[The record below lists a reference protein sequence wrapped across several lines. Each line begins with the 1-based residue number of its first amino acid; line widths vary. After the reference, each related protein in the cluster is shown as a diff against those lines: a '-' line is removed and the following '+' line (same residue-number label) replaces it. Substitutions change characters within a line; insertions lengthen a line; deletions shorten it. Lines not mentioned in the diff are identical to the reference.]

1 MNKHI
6 IGFMGKKRSG
16 KDTAGDYL
24 VKYHGYKKYAFASS
38 LKEICKSVFSFTDEQ
53 LNGDEKEVI
62 DDYWGLS
69 PRQAL
74 QYVGTDLFRNQIS
87 SLIPN
92 MGNDIWVNVLER
104 KLKEETSNI
113 VITDIR
119 FENERAMVKRLGGI
133 IVKIHSGDI
142 WVADDVKMDY
152 ASHDYINIT
161 KVDGNVDKCSGK
173 VDECSGKVDGNV
185 EKCSSKVD
193 ECSGKVDVCN
203 NILQNTALVTS
214 THSSEQNI
222 DTMDSDYIILNNY
235 TKEELYRKV
244 DNIMEIHF
252 SQ

>member
-1 MNKHI
+1 MSMNKHI

-24 VKYHGYKKYAFASS
+24 VKYHGYKKYAFASV

-62 DDYWGLS
+62 DEYWGVS

-74 QYVGTDLFRNQIS
+74 QYVGTDLFRNHIS
-87 SLIPN
+87 SLLPN
-92 MGNDIWVNVLER
+92 VGNDIWVNVLER

-133 IVKIHSGDI
+133 VVKIHSGNI

-152 ASHDYINIT
+152 ASHDYINVT
-161 KVDGNVDKCSGK
+161 KVDGCGCGIDGCNRIDGCVNV
-173 VDECSGKVDGNV
+173 
-185 EKCSSKVD
+185 
-193 ECSGKVDVCN
+193 
-203 NILQNTALVTS
+203 IQTTALS
-214 THSSEQNI
+214 TAAHQSEQNI
-222 DTMDSDYIILNNY
+222 DMMESDYIILNNY

-244 DNIMEIHF
+244 DNIVEIL
-252 SQ
+252 S